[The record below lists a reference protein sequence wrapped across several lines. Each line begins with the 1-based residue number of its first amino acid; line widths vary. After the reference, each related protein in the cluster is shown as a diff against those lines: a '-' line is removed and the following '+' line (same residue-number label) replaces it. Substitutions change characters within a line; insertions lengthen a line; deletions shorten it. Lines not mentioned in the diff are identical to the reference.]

1 MSISSQTFR
10 GRLSVE
16 ASTTAKIYNV
26 TTSAT
31 PNTELV
37 VPLTTDRSVKQLLIR
52 NRGNGDLKVCFE
64 AGESGSN
71 YFTILGGNTYTVE
84 NLLLFSAS
92 IYLQTNVA
100 SQEVEILEWS

>member
-16 ASTTAKIYNV
+16 ASTTPKIYNV

-31 PNTELV
+31 PNTELSI
-37 VPLTTDRSVKQLLIR
+37 PLSASVKQLLIR

-64 AGESGSN
+64 AGQSGSN

-84 NLLLFSAS
+84 NLLLFAAS
-92 IYLQTNVA
+92 IYLQTTEP
-100 SQEVEILEWS
+100 SQDIEILEWS